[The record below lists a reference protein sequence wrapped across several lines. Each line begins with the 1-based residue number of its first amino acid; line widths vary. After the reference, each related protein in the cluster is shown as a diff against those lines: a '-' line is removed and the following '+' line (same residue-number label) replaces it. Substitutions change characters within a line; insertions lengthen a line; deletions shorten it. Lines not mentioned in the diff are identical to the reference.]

1 MAHSMDNNGRDSSS
15 TRSDGGAGAGGGST
29 EFLQSSAMARPPAQT
44 TLTASSS
51 SNYASSV
58 SSDSQIQ
65 TGGLPG
71 TPVTRRSGGWDRQT
85 LSPAA
90 AAREDHVVKTNSIED
105 SSDSSDEFVASYK
118 PMERG
123 SRSKRFFQAFVAKFT
138 KSSVRYGLVPNSQQE
153 QDRNVIQHTV
163 IINIFKGLHLS
174 PITSRPKRVLDV
186 GTGPGTW
193 ALEFATKYPSCSVLG
208 VDIEPVHPAYT
219 KSNCSFKTFDI
230 THDWDIFNG
239 GNFDFIHI
247 RQLGD
252 IGDKKKLVQSA
263 FDNLRPGGWVEFTE
277 WIAILQSPNHS
288 LNGTAFRRWNDL
300 MEQGMR
306 NFGTTLKY
314 PEKFKPLLQEAGFE
328 HVIETRHG
336 APTNACYPGKKL
348 QRIGHL
354 MTQNWLFI
362 LEPLTMPVFTQ
373 GLGWSPEKVKK
384 FLGDVKKEIGNTKY
398 HSFMTLITFCAQK
411 PAPGSST
418 PLNSAPASVSAS
430 VSTSMSESSM
440 PR

>member
-15 TRSDGGAGAGGGST
+15 TRSGGAGGGST

-71 TPVTRRSGGWDRQT
+71 TPVTRRSGGWDQQT

-118 PMERG
+118 PMER
-123 SRSKRFFQAFVAKFT
+123 
-138 KSSVRYGLVPNSQQE
+138 
-153 QDRNVIQHTV
+153 
-163 IINIFKGLHLS
+163 
-174 PITSRPKRVLDV
+174 PKRVLDV
-186 GTGPGTW
+186 GTGLGTW
-193 ALEFATKYPSCSVLG
+193 ALEFATKHPSCSVLG
-208 VDIEPVHPAYT
+208 VDIEPVHPPYT

-239 GNFDFIHI
+239 GNFDFIHV
-247 RQLGD
+247 RQIGD
-252 IGDKKKLVQSA
+252 IGDKKKLIQSA

-288 LNGTAFRRWNDL
+288 LNGTEFRRWNDL

-314 PEKFKPLLQEAGFE
+314 PEKFKPFLQEAGFE
-328 HVIETRHG
+328 RVIETRHG

-373 GLGWSPEKVKK
+373 GLGWSPEQVKM
-384 FLGDVKKEIGNTKY
+384 FLADVKKEIGNTKY

-418 PLNSAPASVSAS
+418 PSNSAPASVSAS
-430 VSTSMSESSM
+430 VSTSVSESSM

>member
-1 MAHSMDNNGRDSSS
+1 MDNNGRDSSS
-15 TRSDGGAGAGGGST
+15 IRSGGGAGAGGGST

-90 AAREDHVVKTNSIED
+90 AAREDHVVKTNSVED
-105 SSDSSDEFVASYK
+105 SSDSSDEFVTSYK

-138 KSSVRYGLVPNSQQE
+138 KSSVRYGLVPNSQVCC
-153 QDRNVIQHTV
+153 NHTNGMMPWPRYSLTRGFTDK
-163 IINIFKGLHLS
+163 IALS
-174 PITSRPKRVLDV
+174 HSTYS
-186 GTGPGTW
+186 
-193 ALEFATKYPSCSVLG
+193 TKYPSCSVLG
-208 VDIEPVHPAYT
+208 VDIEPVHPPYT

-239 GNFDFIHI
+239 GNFDFIHV

-252 IGDKKKLVQSA
+252 IGDKRKLVQSA

-300 MEQGMR
+300 LEQGMR

-314 PEKFKPLLQEAGFE
+314 PEKFKPFLQEAGFE
-328 HVIETRHG
+328 RIIETRHG

-373 GLGWSPEKVKK
+373 GLGWSPEQVKK
-384 FLGDVKKEIGNTKY
+384 FLVDVKKEIGNTKY
-398 HSFMTLITFCAQK
+398 HSFMTL
-411 PAPGSST
+411 
-418 PLNSAPASVSAS
+418 
-430 VSTSMSESSM
+430 
-440 PR
+440 

>member
-15 TRSDGGAGAGGGST
+15 IRSGGGAGAGGGST

-90 AAREDHVVKTNSIED
+90 AAREDHVVKTNSVED
-105 SSDSSDEFVASYK
+105 SSDSSDEFVTSYK
-118 PMERG
+118 PME
-123 SRSKRFFQAFVAKFT
+123 
-138 KSSVRYGLVPNSQQE
+138 
-153 QDRNVIQHTV
+153 
-163 IINIFKGLHLS
+163 
-174 PITSRPKRVLDV
+174 RPKRVLDV

-208 VDIEPVHPAYT
+208 VDIEPVHPPYT
-219 KSNCSFKTFDI
+219 KSNCSFKTFDV

-239 GNFDFIHI
+239 GNFDFIHV

-252 IGDKKKLVQSA
+252 IGDKRKLVQSA

-300 MEQGMR
+300 LEQGMR

-314 PEKFKPLLQEAGFE
+314 PEKFKPFLQEAGFE
-328 HVIETRHG
+328 RIIETRHG

-373 GLGWSPEKVKK
+373 GLGWSPEQVKK
-384 FLGDVKKEIGNTKY
+384 FLVDVKKEIGNTKY
-398 HSFMTLITFCAQK
+398 HSFMTL
-411 PAPGSST
+411 
-418 PLNSAPASVSAS
+418 
-430 VSTSMSESSM
+430 
-440 PR
+440 

>member
-1 MAHSMDNNGRDSSS
+1 MAHSMDNNGHDSSS
-15 TRSDGGAGAGGGST
+15 TRSGGGAGGGST

-105 SSDSSDEFVASYK
+105 SSDSSDEFVSSYK
-118 PMERG
+118 PME
-123 SRSKRFFQAFVAKFT
+123 
-138 KSSVRYGLVPNSQQE
+138 
-153 QDRNVIQHTV
+153 
-163 IINIFKGLHLS
+163 
-174 PITSRPKRVLDV
+174 RPKRVLDV

-208 VDIEPVHPAYT
+208 VDIEPVHPPYT

-247 RQLGD
+247 RQIGD
-252 IGDKKKLVQSA
+252 IGDKKKLIQSA

-288 LNGTAFRRWNDL
+288 LNGTQFRRWNDL
-300 MEQGMR
+300 MEQGMQ

-314 PEKFKPLLQEAGFE
+314 PEKFKPYLKEAGFE
-328 HVIETRHG
+328 RVIETRHG

-373 GLGWSPEKVKK
+373 GLGWPPEQNNLLCTKAGTWIINAIE
-384 FLGDVKKEIGNTKY
+384 FRASFGLGVGVDFYVRIFYATMRKY
-398 HSFMTLITFCAQK
+398 II
-411 PAPGSST
+411 SSYGI
-418 PLNSAPASVSAS
+418 
-430 VSTSMSESSM
+430 SSL
-440 PR
+440 

>member
-1 MAHSMDNNGRDSSS
+1 MAHSMDNNGHDSSS
-15 TRSDGGAGAGGGST
+15 TRSGGAGGGST
-29 EFLQSSAMARPPAQT
+29 EFLQSSAMAKPPAQT

-118 PMERG
+118 PMERI
-123 SRSKRFFQAFVAKFT
+123 RRQIHQILW
-138 KSSVRYGLVPNSQQE
+138 YGLVPNSQQE

-174 PITSRPKRVLDV
+174 PITSKPKRVLDV

-208 VDIEPVHPAYT
+208 VDIEPVHPPYT

-247 RQLGD
+247 RQIGD

-277 WIAILQSPNHS
+277 WIAIPQSPNHS
-288 LNGTAFRRWNDL
+288 LNGTQFRRWSDL

-314 PEKFKPLLQEAGFE
+314 PEKFKPYLQEAGFE
-328 HVIETRHG
+328 RVIETRHG

-373 GLGWSPEKVKK
+373 GLGWSLEQVKK
-384 FLGDVKKEIGNTKY
+384 FLVDVKKEIGNTKY

-418 PLNSAPASVSAS
+418 PSNSAPASVSAS

>member
-1 MAHSMDNNGRDSSS
+1 MAHSMDNNERDSSS
-15 TRSDGGAGAGGGST
+15 TRSGGGAGAGGGST

-58 SSDSQIQ
+58 SSDSQMQ

-138 KSSVRYGLVPNSQQE
+138 KSSVL
-153 QDRNVIQHTV
+153 IQHTV

-174 PITSRPKRVLDV
+174 PITSKPKRVLDV

-193 ALEFATKYPSCSVLG
+193 ALEFGMPKASWPLHGLFVTDANIWQPRNTLHVL
-208 VDIEPVHPAYT
+208 
-219 KSNCSFKTFDI
+219 FKTFDI

-252 IGDKKKLVQSA
+252 IGDKKKLIKSA
-263 FDNLRPGGWVEFTE
+263 FDNLKPGGWVEFTE

-300 MEQGMR
+300 MEQGMQ

-314 PEKFKPLLQEAGFE
+314 PEKFKPFLQEAGFE
-328 HVIETRHG
+328 RIIETRHG

-373 GLGWSPEKVKK
+373 GLGWPPEQNNVLCPKAGTW
-384 FLGDVKKEIGNTKY
+384 FIHAIEFRAGFSLGVSVDFYVGIFYAAMRKY
-398 HSFMTLITFCAQK
+398 IVLGYGI
-411 PAPGSST
+411 SS
-418 PLNSAPASVSAS
+418 L
-430 VSTSMSESSM
+430 
-440 PR
+440 

>member
-15 TRSDGGAGAGGGST
+15 IRSGGDAGAGGGST

-105 SSDSSDEFVASYK
+105 SSDSSDEFVTSYK
-118 PMERG
+118 PME
-123 SRSKRFFQAFVAKFT
+123 
-138 KSSVRYGLVPNSQQE
+138 
-153 QDRNVIQHTV
+153 
-163 IINIFKGLHLS
+163 
-174 PITSRPKRVLDV
+174 RPKRVLDV

-208 VDIEPVHPAYT
+208 VDIEPVHPPYT

-300 MEQGMR
+300 LEQGMR

-314 PEKFKPLLQEAGFE
+314 PEKFRPVLQEVGFE
-328 HVIETRHG
+328 RIIETRHG

-373 GLGWSPEKVKK
+373 GLGWSPEQVKK
-384 FLGDVKKEIGNTKY
+384 FLVDVKKEIGNTKY
-398 HSFMTLITFCAQK
+398 HSFMTFASFSLGVSVDFYVGIFYATMRMDIAL
-411 PAPGSST
+411 GYGISS
-418 PLNSAPASVSAS
+418 L
-430 VSTSMSESSM
+430 
-440 PR
+440 